1 MWHANNKQN
10 RAAKEQEKRKS
21 TRKCTRCESEQPL
34 HAFPL
39 ERGFICNTCHTKAAG
54 DSDLSEYF
62 DRYNLVRSR
71 YSANYARWLK
81 DPEFKIA
88 HLLRLRTRK
97 LLQGI
102 IRAGRSCE
110 FLGCTLARFKL
121 WLEFNFSK
129 GMTFDNHGSMWHIDH
144 VIPCCQFDL
153 TDPEQQKA
161 CFHWTN
167 MKPMLARE
175 NCSKSGRL
183 VNDEMPTQLARLAEF
198 KASFPDD

>member
-1 MWHANNKQN
+1 MRTWHANNKQK
-10 RAAKEQEKRKS
+10 RAAKDNENRKS
-21 TRKCTRCESEQPL
+21 TRNCRRCNSEQPL

-39 ERGFICNTCHTKAAG
+39 ERGHICNTCHAQAAG
-54 DSDLSEYF
+54 GSALSEYF
-62 DRYNLVRSR
+62 EKYNRVRSR
-71 YSANYARWLK
+71 HSTNYAMWLK

-88 HLLRLRTRK
+88 HALRRRTLK

-102 IRAGRSCE
+102 IRAGRSSE

-121 WLEFNFSK
+121 WLEFNFSE
-129 GMTFDNHGSMWHIDH
+129 GMTHGSMWHIDH

-153 TDPEQQKA
+153 TDPEQQKK

-175 NCSKSGRL
+175 NWSKSGRL
-183 VNDEMPTQLARLAEF
+183 VEDEIPHQIARLAEF
-198 KASFPDD
+198 KAAFPDD